1 MHVELNAHDARFTRE
16 LGSGS
21 KSVPGVGTRISTE
34 THAGSDAHAAA
45 HACAV
50 MES

>member
-1 MHVELNAHDARFTRE
+1 MHVELIAHDARFTRE

-21 KSVPGVGTRISTE
+21 KSVPGVGRISTE

>member
-1 MHVELNAHDARFTRE
+1 MHVELIAHDARFTRE

-21 KSVPGVGTRISTE
+21 KSVPGCRISTE